1 MTVFYALL
9 GIPLTLVYLSTLGE
23 TLAANFR
30 RCYWLLCVRAK
41 TDDDRKF
48 STQIDYSQR
57 RRIPG
62 FVCLLLIVFYI
73 LFGSVLL
80 NLIGNWSLL
89 DGAYFSFTSLAT
101 IGVSAMASDNEVI
114 IFICS
119 GYILIG
125 MALIAM
131 SFSLAQDNLVYVVK
145 HVTTLK
151 SSPENSASNVHG
163 GASASPKQREI
174 LDSMEDIAL
183 TLAVS

>member
-1 MTVFYALL
+1 
-9 GIPLTLVYLSTLGE
+9 
-23 TLAANFR
+23 
-30 RCYWLLCVRAK
+30 
-41 TDDDRKF
+41 
-48 STQIDYSQR
+48 
-57 RRIPG
+57 
-62 FVCLLLIVFYI
+62 
-73 LFGSVLL
+73 
-80 NLIGNWSLL
+80 
-89 DGAYFSFTSLAT
+89 
-101 IGVSAMASDNEVI
+101 MASDNEII

-163 GASASPKQREI
+163 GASTSPKQREI

-183 TLAVS
+183 TLAVSWRNAQAQQQTKRRKFDKNEPTSTAATSTTMEYFVPRSLSEFNLNKQSQSSQQSLQAPNTPIRHNKMVTFEDERPPPPPPSTNPEPTPGVKIKNENLEDVFMW